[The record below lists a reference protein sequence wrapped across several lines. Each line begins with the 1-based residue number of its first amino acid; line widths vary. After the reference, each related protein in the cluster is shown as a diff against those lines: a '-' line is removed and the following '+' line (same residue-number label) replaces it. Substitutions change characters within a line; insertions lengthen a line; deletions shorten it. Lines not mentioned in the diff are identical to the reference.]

1 MNSDGDKIG
10 LGRFCATI
18 FSPLRFQ
25 CVAYI
30 IVTVAMISSH
40 QGGKKK
46 TTPLKY
52 FFPLSLPQFFSLKQS
67 KVKHRS

>member
-30 IVTVAMISSH
+30 IVKVAMISSH
-40 QGGKKK
+40 PEKKNAVK
-46 TTPLKY
+46 IF
-52 FFPLSLPQFFSLKQS
+52 FFPFPTPVFLFETKQS
-67 KVKHRS
+67 

>member
-10 LGRFCATI
+10 LGRFCVTI
-18 FSPLRFQ
+18 FFPLRFQ

-40 QGGKKK
+40 PGGEKKK
-46 TTPLKY
+46 LLK
-52 FFPLSLPQFFSLKQS
+52 FFFSLSLHQFFSLKQR
-67 KVKHRS
+67 KVKHGS